1 MIALN
6 QVLGG
11 ALNMTG
17 KLATAILA
25 LSILLFCFS
34 ALAQTQPPLRG
45 VKAVQVD
52 PTVVS
57 VPEKVKEEAA
67 PNLVQDS
74 LKNAFRDANI
84 DLADSAPIRAHII
97 LDEFTSGSMAKRFL
111 VGMGAGRS
119 TVTCRLVVQDAAGK
133 ELTSKRIHVRGN
145 LAFSPYQGNNTQ
157 RRQAVTSFEQRLL
170 EEIEKMK

>member
-1 MIALN
+1 MVREIA
-6 QVLGG
+6 
-11 ALNMTG
+11 
-17 KLATAILA
+17 KATFVFVVMLVPCTAV
-25 LSILLFCFS
+25 
-34 ALAQTQPPLRG
+34 AQTAPALRG
-45 VKAVQVD
+45 VKTIQVD

-57 VPEKVKEEAA
+57 NSEKVKEESA

-74 LKNAFRDANI
+74 LKNAVRSANI

-97 LDEFTSGSMAKRFL
+97 LDEFTSGSMAKRFM

-119 TVTCRLVVQDAAGK
+119 SVTCQLVIQDAAGK
-133 ELTSKRIHVRGN
+133 ELANTKIHVRGN

-157 RRQAVTSFEQRLL
+157 RRQAVSSFEQRLM